1 MLCATPLNTRI
12 FAGDLEFG
20 EFHAILRGGVVK
32 IIHILHA
39 PKNNFKR
46 TSQKIFELV
55 GRNYYKLE
63 EIKAQP

>member
-1 MLCATPLNTRI
+1 MCTTPLNTRI

-55 GRNYYKLE
+55 GKKVLQIRRN
-63 EIKAQP
+63 